1 MNFGLEGQ
9 KNSDICEGTTMGL
22 RGGGGGGELK
32 SLEKAPPAPPSLG
45 ETLQIEVRRVK
56 ITELHVF
63 AAIASL
69 QVAGENCIIMTS
81 YSMSTQV
88 TEGICSGLR

>member
-9 KNSDICEGTTMGL
+9 KNSDIGGNHNGSAGGG
-22 RGGGGGGELK
+22 GGGGGGELK

-88 TEGICSGLR
+88 TEGYM